1 MAAGLVRA
9 ATEERDR
16 PAARELRDSHCGE
29 QPEPVLD
36 RMVDVQWARDA
47 RMAEAL
53 ARAGGRDGAV
63 LIAGGGHV
71 RRDRGVPT
79 HLARHAPG
87 TTVASVALLEV
98 DPDAAAPADY
108 AARFDGALPFDYVW
122 FTARADDTDPC
133 GKLQKTLGRTT
144 P

>member
-1 MAAGLVRA
+1 M
-9 ATEERDR
+9 
-16 PAARELRDSHCGE
+16 
-29 QPEPVLD
+29 
-36 RMVDVQWARDA
+36 
-47 RMAEAL
+47 
-53 ARAGGRDGAV
+53 

-122 FTARADDTDPC
+122 FTARGDDTDPC